1 MDSATTTDP
10 TDPNGEET
18 ILDTILQMENDV
30 AENMAAGVDTLKE
43 YASRL
48 RRSYERLFRRAR
60 SVYLKIDRLVDVH
73 RCEISEPSEEFLERF
88 RKQYSVPAG
97 KELTPSEIE
106 DAKYEME
113 DCGDCRERMCVVKD
127 INDIFEKELP
137 EP

>member
-1 MDSATTTDP
+1 MDNATATDP
-10 TDPNGEET
+10 TDQNDEET

-30 AENMAAGVDTLKE
+30 AENMAADVDTLKE

-60 SVYLKIDRLVDVH
+60 SVYLKIDHLVDVH
-73 RCEISEPSEEFLERF
+73 HCEISEPSEEFLEEF
-88 RKQYSVPAG
+88 RKQYSVPDG
-97 KELTPSEIE
+97 KELTPSELE

>member
-1 MDSATTTDP
+1 MDSATTANP
-10 TDPNGEET
+10 TDPNDEET

-60 SVYLKIDRLVDVH
+60 SVYLKIDHLVDVH
-73 RCEISEPSEEFLERF
+73 RCEISEPSEEFLEKF

-97 KELTPSEIE
+97 KELTLSELE